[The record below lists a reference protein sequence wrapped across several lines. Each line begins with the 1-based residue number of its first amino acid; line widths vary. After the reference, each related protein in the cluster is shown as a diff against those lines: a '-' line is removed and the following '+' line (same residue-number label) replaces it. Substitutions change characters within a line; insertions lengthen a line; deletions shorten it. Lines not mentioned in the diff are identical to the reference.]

1 MTVDN
6 ITTIII
12 AAVFL
17 TTILIPVF
25 ELLRSY
31 FYNPKKLRIKSKS
44 GEIVEISL
52 KGKGDI
58 DAMIR
63 FLKVLSEYK

>member
-12 AAVFL
+12 AVAFFAA
-17 TTILIPVF
+17 ILSPVSQF
-25 ELLRSY
+25 IKAL
-31 FYNPKKLRIKSKS
+31 FYNPKKLTIKSKS
-44 GEIVEISL
+44 GEIVEL
-52 KGKGDI
+52 DLEKKDI

-63 FLKVLSEYK
+63 FLDVLLEYK